1 MWYTFSIMN
10 IIKKTILKVFKDE
23 DFAREIIRNVVRPNV
38 LELDPDKK
46 YILLLDSPI
55 DLRAERAFVN
65 NLQGYDVVL
74 LTGAKG
80 QLIELSMEEK

>member
-1 MWYTFSIMN
+1 MN

-38 LELDPDKK
+38 LELDPDRK

-65 NLQGYDVVL
+65 NLQGYDIVL